1 MRVVWMAALLL
12 VVGCGRPAQSPGLPP
27 GVELLPPEQMKAYCD
42 LDPDALCK
50 DFVEVPRDAVA
61 EFELRLG
68 ERMRQRHLERLTPNS
83 RSVRA
88 SRTRINGYVRRYFAY
103 RADGRVMVEGFF
115 VCPETAAPVEAMSE
129 DDASESLVLSV
140 DDAGD
145 CAISVRFYADKP
157 QSLEAEAPRGSD

>member
-1 MRVVWMAALLL
+1 MAALLL
-12 VVGCGRPAQSPGLPP
+12 VVGCCRPAQSPGLPP

-50 DFVEVPRDAVA
+50 DFVDVPRDALA

-68 ERMRQRHLERLTPNS
+68 DRMRQRHLERLTPNS

-88 SRTRINGYVRRYFAY
+88 SRARIDGYVRRYFAY
-103 RADGRVMVEGFF
+103 REGDRIVVEGFF
-115 VCPETAAPVEAMSE
+115 ACPQTAAPIEPTSYY
-129 DDASESLVLSV
+129 DGTDALVLSV

-145 CAISVRFYADKP
+145 CAISVRFYSDKP